1 MYQEN
6 IIQENVAYEIVL
18 IFLRTKILNQILY
31 IYILTYTIFIS
42 TCILIS
48 YFLQYLIFF
57 NNFKFYNQNII
68 KIKQDILTD
77 KVYPVI
83 GSIECR

>member
-1 MYQEN
+1 M
-6 IIQENVAYEIVL
+6 AYEIVL

-83 GSIECR
+83 ESIECR